1 MAWRLA
7 GDFAAL
13 VGTGYGLALLA
24 RVSGVAVLFA
34 AAAANRLRFVPGME
48 KGDVRA
54 AEALR
59 RSIALERVAS
69 LAILFVTAG
78 LTTLAAPPD

>member
-1 MAWRLA
+1 MARRLA

-48 KGDVRA
+48 KGD
-54 AEALR
+54 
-59 RSIALERVAS
+59 
-69 LAILFVTAG
+69 
-78 LTTLAAPPD
+78 

>member
-1 MAWRLA
+1 MQRASKPRAVASSRRFGRIACVAVALPIAAGIVMAWRLA

-24 RVSGVAVLFA
+24 KVSG
-34 AAAANRLRFVPGME
+34 
-48 KGDVRA
+48 
-54 AEALR
+54 
-59 RSIALERVAS
+59 

-78 LTTLAAPPD
+78 LTTLAAPPDWAPLNPP